1 MAGTAGTG
9 CVETCS
15 ISLDLGSPVHH
26 CSSTSR
32 FWISQIYIHDSFAR
46 RVAVGKSWF
55 ISFTHEKKMK
65 EDGSKKPI
73 TVSSL
78 IFYFF
83 GSYGWS
89 VFIAV
94 LEQIGILCQIWCQYV
109 YQFYEVL
116 VLDRKRILPH
126 HFSEGDRR
134 PRMSWRVRHG
144 SSILYSKLR
153 KSSGCTMPHTMIFT
167 FFLQIAPGTW
177 EVEQD
182 LFLSPSPSPL
192 ACSIL
197 FQYSDMSRAHAL
209 AFGPCTSQALPNVSS
224 LHWGAAHCLQESC
237 VQCVTQKQ
245 YMSSFAWQCSYSVLS
260 EGRIIANSP
269 PKSFRGV
276 IGNSNFDYS
285 RLRRTHRNMYHHTR
299 MVWLGCSHC
308 LILFL
313 FTSWLPFYDST
324 PCCFLC
330 SFRSFCAIWSSHSP
344 KPCRNRFGQ
353 GQKLLFLLQPR

>member
-1 MAGTAGTG
+1 MFIIVHPHPDFGFPRSIFTTASHAGWPWGN
-9 CVETCS
+9 
-15 ISLDLGSPVHH
+15 LGSYLP
-26 CSSTSR
+26 
-32 FWISQIYIHDSFAR
+32 
-46 RVAVGKSWF
+46 
-55 ISFTHEKKMK
+55 FTHEKKMK
-65 EDGSKKPI
+65 EDGSKNPI

-89 VFIAV
+89 VFMAV

-144 SSILYSKLR
+144 SSILYSTFR

-177 EVEQD
+177 EVEQN

-192 ACSIL
+192 ACSVL
-197 FQYSDMSRAHAL
+197 FQYTDMSRAHAL

-224 LHWGAAHCLQESC
+224 LH
-237 VQCVTQKQ
+237 
-245 YMSSFAWQCSYSVLS
+245 
-260 EGRIIANSP
+260 
-269 PKSFRGV
+269 
-276 IGNSNFDYS
+276 
-285 RLRRTHRNMYHHTR
+285 
-299 MVWLGCSHC
+299 
-308 LILFL
+308 
-313 FTSWLPFYDST
+313 
-324 PCCFLC
+324 
-330 SFRSFCAIWSSHSP
+330 
-344 KPCRNRFGQ
+344 
-353 GQKLLFLLQPR
+353 